1 MSWLTRIEA
10 VYGIEMEK
18 FTSDSALHT
27 IRRMARVIREL
38 AGCLET
44 FEGSPGE
51 WSVESHVAFSNLS
64 PDAKEVIDDST
75 APRST

>member
-18 FTSDSALHT
+18 FTSDSALHI
-27 IRRMARVIREL
+27 IRRMARVIRNM
-38 AGCLET
+38 AA
-44 FEGSPGE
+44 FIRY
-51 WSVESHVAFSNLS
+51 ESNTLS
-64 PDAKEVIDDST
+64 DDALEVINDTT